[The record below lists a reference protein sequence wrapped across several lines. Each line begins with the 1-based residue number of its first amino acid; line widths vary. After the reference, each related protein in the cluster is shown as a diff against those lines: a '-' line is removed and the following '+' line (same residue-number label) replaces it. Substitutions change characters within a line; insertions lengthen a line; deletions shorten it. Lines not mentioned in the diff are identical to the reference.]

1 MGPESPKMLHKLIL
15 PENVVISYFSDVEM
29 PLKCP
34 EVELRG
40 QKSQNFGL
48 KSCIKFGKV
57 LQTSQFL
64 VKICFF
70 ISPSLLFTQNTHTYF
85 YFLYIVD
92 FMSKNG
98 NFYDFSVFLPVF
110 SEVRGRKNI
119 FREKM
124 VEIYSDN
131 VFVHRKYH

>member
-98 NFYDFSVFLPVF
+98 HFYDFLCFIACFFRGEGSKKYF
-110 SEVRGRKNI
+110 S
-119 FREKM
+119 
-124 VEIYSDN
+124 
-131 VFVHRKYH
+131 RKYG